1 MYTKCTETN
10 VKESIISPF
19 CLQSSPLRIV
29 IATIAFGMGL
39 DSPFVRQ
46 VIHWGPSDTIEDY
59 VQEMGH
65 CGCDGKLACS
75 RSLFAKANQQ
85 SPKKGRIEYCKN
97 TVQCRRNLLYQDFDD
112 ADNITAP
119 PTKCTCCE
127 SVLNIVFVV
136 IVKRF
141 ILTSFYEHIYLIYIY
156 IVSFSKCSSIHC

>member
-65 CGCDGKLACS
+65 CGCDGKLACALL
-75 RSLFAKANQQ
+75 LFAKANQQ
-85 SPKKGRIEYCKN
+85 YTKKGRIEYCKN
-97 TVQCRRNLLYQDFDD
+97 MVQCRRNLLYQDFDD
-112 ADNITAP
+112 ADKITAQP
-119 PTKCTCCE
+119 AKCTCCDVCAKHSISGHCAVRAME
-127 SVLNIVFVV
+127 VRSPSEDNN
-136 IVKRF
+136 
-141 ILTSFYEHIYLIYIY
+141 LTICLGLPIGDR
-156 IVSFSKCSSIHC
+156 